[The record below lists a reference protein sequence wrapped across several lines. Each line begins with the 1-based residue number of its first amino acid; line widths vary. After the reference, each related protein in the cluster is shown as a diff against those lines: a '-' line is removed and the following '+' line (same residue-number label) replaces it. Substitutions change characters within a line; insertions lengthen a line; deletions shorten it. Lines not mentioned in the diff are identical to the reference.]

1 MSVHSWLMHDSM
13 HDSAGFIPM
22 GWFTGCFCLF
32 ACLLVARVLYVL
44 WIEEITYGWI
54 SVMVDVVVQSAYG
67 VHSYKLFI
75 YHDNKFLEL

>member
-1 MSVHSWLMHDSM
+1 MTRCMTVQDSYRWGGLPV
-13 HDSAGFIPM
+13 AFA
-22 GWFTGCFCLF
+22 FF

-75 YHDNKFLEL
+75 YLDNNFFGTII